1 MGNPLLTSEKKQ
13 PASPAKV
20 RNVRDKIVT
29 AFEKA
34 GENGEYTDDELQAI
48 HAHFDEFTPELHQLA
63 HRFARRKLTPVFD
76 LAGALALLG
85 QTSVVTPDQHVAT
98 FKRPLSKDE
107 PVLCPSMEQIQEC
120 ADQNKAGTHK
130 WILTYASALSFREQH
145 SILGT
150 DGNRK
155 PNYYPGVDWFLKP
168 KEKEWADGKPEVG
181 YYLLDMSPR
190 WNLTNWQGQGDN
202 ITALGEDYE
211 RADERVF
218 SQAVL
223 AHQKATSQ
231 RLFDNDVYHWGR
243 ILDSNGCRVCVEL
256 YSDGLFVNSARPS
269 YGDRDLL
276 CVCVARKS
284 QLRALIA

>member
-1 MGNPLLTSEKKQ
+1 METPLLTSKKQ
-13 PASPAKV
+13 PANPAKV

-34 GENGEYTDDELQAI
+34 GENGEYADDELQAI
-48 HAHFDEFTPELHQLA
+48 HAHFDEFAPELHQLT

-85 QTSVVTPDQHVAT
+85 QANVVTPDQHVAT
-98 FKRPLSKDE
+98 FKRPFSKDE
-107 PVLCPSMEQIQEC
+107 PVLCPSVEQIQEC
-120 ADQNKAGTHK
+120 ANQNKAGTHK
-130 WILTYASALSFREQH
+130 WILAYASALSFREQH

-150 DGNRK
+150 DKSRK

-168 KEKEWADGKPEVG
+168 KEKEWAPAKPEAG
-181 YYLLDMSPR
+181 YYLLDMTPR
-190 WNLTNWQGQGDN
+190 WNRTNWEQQGRN
-202 ITALGEDYE
+202 IAALGPDFE

-218 SQAVL
+218 AQAVL
-223 AHQKATSQ
+223 AHQKATGQ
-231 RLFDNDVYHWGR
+231 RLFDDKWHWGNP
-243 ILDSNGCRVCVEL
+243 LDSDGFRVCVGL
-256 YSDGLFVNSARPS
+256 FSDGLVVVVGVLPS
-269 YGDRDLL
+269 CGVDGFL

>member
-1 MGNPLLTSEKKQ
+1 METPLLTSKKQ
-13 PASPAKV
+13 PANPAKV

-48 HAHFDEFTPELHQLA
+48 HAHFDEFTPELHQMA
-63 HRFARRKLTPVFD
+63 HRFARRKLTPIFD

-85 QTSVVTPDQHVAT
+85 QTNVVTPGQHVAT
-98 FKRPLSKDE
+98 FKRPVSKDE
-107 PVLCPSMEQIQEC
+107 AVLCPSVEQIQEC

-130 WILTYASALSFREQH
+130 WILAFASALSFRDQH

-150 DGNRK
+150 DKSRK

-168 KEKEWADGKPEVG
+168 NEKEWADGKPEAG
-181 YYLLDMSPR
+181 FYLLDMTPR

-202 ITALGEDYE
+202 ITALGDDYE

-231 RLFDNDVYHWGR
+231 RLFDNVYHWGR
-243 ILDSNGCRVCVEL
+243 ILDSDGCRVCVRL
-256 YSDGLFVNSARPS
+256 GPGGLGVSSVHPS
-269 YGDRDLL
+269 CGGYDDLF
-276 CVCVARKS
+276 VCVARKS